1 MQWTRETRGERQARQ
16 QEWHR
21 WFAWR
26 PVRLW
31 QLKKIGDDRTMSESN
46 RIIWLERI
54 MRKKNVYGPV
64 LYMRDEDAFMAQ
76 LTKYRLPRTRVEP
89 VFGEDDE

>member
-31 QLKKIGDDRTMSESN
+31 EIKKIGDDRSMIESN
-46 RIIWLERI
+46 RIVWLERI
-54 MRKKNVYGPV
+54 MRKKHGYGPI
-64 LYMRDEDAFMAQ
+64 LYMRNEDAFMAQ

-89 VFGEDDE
+89 KFGEDDE